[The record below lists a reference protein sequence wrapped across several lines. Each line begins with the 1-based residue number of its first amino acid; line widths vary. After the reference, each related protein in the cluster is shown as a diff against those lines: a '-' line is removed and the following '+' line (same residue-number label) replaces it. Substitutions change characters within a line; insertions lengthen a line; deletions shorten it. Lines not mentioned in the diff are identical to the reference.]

1 VIPLSRSKLGS
12 EETSAVARVLEGG
25 RLVQG
30 ERVAAFERAV
40 AARVG
45 RAHAIA
51 VSNGTSALRLALEA
65 IGIARGDEVL
75 VPDLTWPSPG
85 HAVIELGATPR
96 LVDVGAHEWNVTPDA
111 LARARTERT
120 RAAIAVDQFGCPA
133 RTRAIAAAV
142 PGLPLIV
149 DAACSLG
156 SHDGERACGAAGVI
170 ATLSFHPRKVVTTG
184 EGGMCLTDDP
194 ALAAR
199 LCELRNHGQAGPG
212 DFRRAS
218 GNHRMTELAAAIGLV
233 QLERLDDMLR
243 ERRALAAR
251 YQGALAALSPQRLP
265 EGASGNHQTFG
276 VLLPDRVQRD
286 VVIAALRERGIEAGR
301 LSYALHTLP
310 QFAAYG
316 GGESYPVATML
327 AERGLALPL
336 WAGLAEADQAKVI
349 DAVQSVLAS

>member
-1 VIPLSRSKLGS
+1 MLD
-12 EETSAVARVLEGG
+12 GG

-30 ERVAAFERAV
+30 ERVAEFERAV
-40 AARVG
+40 AERVG
-45 RAHAIA
+45 RTHAVA

-65 IGIARGDEVL
+65 IGISRGDEVL

-85 HAVIELGATPR
+85 HAVLELGAVPR
-96 LVDVGAHEWNVTPDA
+96 LVDVDTHEWNVNAEA
-111 LARARTERT
+111 LARARSDRT
-120 RAAIAVDQFGCPA
+120 RAAIAIDQFGCPA
-133 RTRAIAAAV
+133 RTRAIAAAL

-212 DFRRAS
+212 AFRRAS

-233 QLERLDDMLR
+233 QLARLDDMLR
-243 ERRALAAR
+243 ERRALAER
-251 YQGALAALSPQRLP
+251 YQRELSELSPQRIP
-265 EGASGNHQTFG
+265 EGARCNHQTFG
-276 VLLPDRVQRD
+276 VVLPERMQRD
-286 VVIAALRERGIEAGR
+286 VVIGALRERGIESGR

-316 GGESYPVATML
+316 GGGSYPVASML

-336 WAGLAEADQAKVI
+336 WAGLAEADQVKVI
-349 DAVQSVLAS
+349 EAVRSVLVS

>member
-25 RLVQG
+25 RLIQG
-30 ERVAAFERAV
+30 ERVAELERAL
-40 AARVG
+40 AARIG

-51 VSNGTSALRLALEA
+51 VSNGTAALRLALEA
-65 IGIARGDEVL
+65 IGIGRGDEVL

-85 HAVIELGATPR
+85 HAVLELGGVPR
-96 LVDVGAHEWNVTPDA
+96 LVDVDAHEWNVTADA

-120 RAAIAVDQFGCPA
+120 RAAIAIDQFGCPA
-133 RTRAIAAAV
+133 RTQAIAAAL

-156 SHDGERACGAAGVI
+156 SHDGTRACGAAGVI

-199 LCELRNHGQAGPG
+199 LRELRNHGQAGPG

-218 GNHRMTELAAAIGLV
+218 GNYRLTEVAAAIGLV
-233 QLERLDDMLR
+233 QLARLDDMLR
-243 ERRALAAR
+243 ERRALAER
-251 YQGALAALSPQRLP
+251 YQHAFVALSPQRIP
-265 EGASGNHQTFG
+265 EGARCNHQTFG
-276 VLLPDRVQRD
+276 VMLPAGMHRD
-286 VVIAALRERGIEAGR
+286 LVVSALRERGIESGR

-316 GGESYPVATML
+316 GGEYPVASML
-327 AERGLALPL
+327 ADRGLALPL
-336 WAGLAEADQAKVI
+336 WPGLAEADQVKVI
-349 DAVQSVLAS
+349 EAVQSVLAS